1 MIDRATLW
9 SRLKAKY
16 DVIVVGGGI
25 TGAGITRDCALRGL
39 KVALFEKNDFAWGT
53 SSRSSKL
60 VHGGFRYLEHYEFG
74 LVMES
79 LRERLTLMRIA
90 PHNVHPLPFCFQRR
104 KTPFYSATSWSYC
117 LRISFFW

>member
-1 MIDRATLW
+1 MLDRDTLW
-9 SRLKAKY
+9 SRLDTKF

-25 TGAGITRDCALRGL
+25 TGAGIARDCALRGL

-79 LRERLTLMRIA
+79 
-90 PHNVHPLPFCFQRR
+90 
-104 KTPFYSATSWSYC
+104 
-117 LRISFFW
+117 